1 MKKIILLKVMSLVLL
16 VTLAFTA
23 CSSHNDETV
32 QTQSSTV
39 PHHLQPQE
47 IQKMKAYLVSQRGFK
62 DEHLQVD
69 EEKGLLIA
77 EGCILFEMED
87 FWKKY
92 APHYDPARGHTARP
106 RLQAQYQAPDLVGD
120 SYRKILVRPMNP
132 GGASGLDVPHEWLV
146 ATIRACDAW
155 NQLNGRLRF
164 TLNRYEPHDATIYV
178 FYAHMNNYLPSTAAV
193 ASFPTADGRPGQ
205 SITINASHT
214 VYQAIN
220 EGLDVVEQ
228 RRVNIMVHEI
238 GHTIGFHHTDLSQ
251 GENIGI
257 PSCNNTDTESIM
269 WSKYDNK
276 TNVFTIF
283 TSCDQQAYH
292 RMYP

>member
-23 CSSHNDETV
+23 CSSHHDETV
-32 QTQSSTV
+32 QTQSSTA

-77 EGCILFEMED
+77 EGCMLFEMED

-92 APHYDPARGHTARP
+92 APHYNPAGGHTARP
-106 RLQAQYQAPDLVGD
+106 PLQAQYQAPHLVGD
-120 SYRKILVRPMNP
+120 SYQKILVRPMNP
-132 GGASGLDVPHEWLV
+132 GGASGGLDVPHEWLV
-146 ATIRACDAW
+146 ATIQACDAW

-205 SITINASHT
+205 SITINASH
-214 VYQAIN
+214 N
-220 EGLDVVEQ
+220 GSPSPEE
-228 RRVNIMVHEI
+228 RVIIMAHEI
-238 GHTIGFHHTDLSQ
+238 GHTIGFLHTNETIGEDLR
-251 GENIGI
+251 I
-257 PSCNNTDTESIM
+257 PGCDNNDNESIM
-269 WSKYDNK
+269 WSNYSKKQNIYS
-276 TNVFTIF
+276 IF
-283 TSCDQQAYH
+283 TPCDREAYYKLY
-292 RMYP
+292 R

>member
-16 VTLAFTA
+16 VTLALTA
-23 CSSHNDETV
+23 CSSHHDETV

-77 EGCILFEMED
+77 EGCMLFEMED

-92 APHYDPARGHTARP
+92 APHYDPAGGHTARP
-106 RLQAQYQAPDLVGD
+106 PLQAQYQAPHLVGD
-120 SYRKILVRPMNP
+120 SYQKILVRPMNP

-205 SITINASHT
+205 SITINASH
-214 VYQAIN
+214 N
-220 EGLDVVEQ
+220 GSPSPEE
-228 RRVNIMVHEI
+228 RVIIMAHEI
-238 GHTIGFHHTDLSQ
+238 GHTIGFQHTDLGQ
-251 GENIGI
+251 TENVGI
-257 PSCNNTDTESIM
+257 EECNQYTDNQSIM
-269 WSKYDNK
+269 WSSYNGK
-276 TNVFTIF
+276 TNPSIIF